1 MSNKDLK
8 PIRTWWGNVQVGD
21 MVIFRD
27 EYSDREVTILG
38 QDPQNTA
45 YIRVVDD
52 IGTEQSVHKCFCR
65 P

>member
-1 MSNKDLK
+1 MANKE
-8 PIRTWWGNVQVGD
+8 PESIRTWWGNVQVGD

-27 EYSDREVTILG
+27 EYSDREVTVLG

-45 YIRVVDD
+45 YIRV
-52 IGTEQSVHKCFCR
+52 IGNLGVELSVHKCFCR